1 MRTRTIRLPSS
12 LALMGIYWSCI
23 YGGERIPVCIDD
35 PAGLTEPWQITC
47 GVPFPKGLVKDET
60 NVRLVNGAGREV
72 ECQVDKT
79 ATWLDGSVRWVLLN
93 FRGRTDMRYFV
104 EYGADVRR
112 SDVRRGI
119 QVTERS
125 GEILVQTGVA
135 ECTIVRTGAL
145 IDRML
150 VHGEAILSGAGSGAY
165 VVDNRG
171 RRAYLAGKA
180 AEIVH
185 RVLERG
191 PLRAVIRSEGWYV
204 VAGNDRERIARG
216 IVWMYFYR
224 DSACVKL
231 VHRLVLTEDT
241 NQVWFRDIG
250 IELPTD
256 LADADTATFD
266 VSEGLGDETR
276 QVILGRDDE
285 TWMAQ
290 EDYPHFMSKD
300 SRFAIGHRA
309 AGKET
314 TVAAGRAAG
323 EWCDLSGPNVGLT
336 VMLRTFAE
344 QFPTE
349 LTVRPKGITVH
360 FWSGRGGKELDFRA
374 ATLARDYWG
383 EWANYAPADK
393 QKLAALASNAQSSAK
408 THEVLLFPHRGPLD
422 AVAAERRVH
431 AENKRIFAMADPAW
445 VSASG
450 ALGIP
455 FLEKDT
461 KRFAEQEA
469 FISDVFDRMVF
480 PLGVFPMNGYIAW
493 GCHPYLGYAKDKK
506 TGKWYATWYRIR
518 HLVEYH
524 LRRYVWTMYAR
535 SGERKYI
542 QYAERFNRFAGD
554 MEMHHWDAG
563 ARIKGGFVDQG
574 GTHGLHY
581 PFYWGGR
588 SEIQTFNGSG
598 TDIHNYL
605 LEFYFT
611 GEWTVREL
619 AEQFAEA
626 FKKHYDLKTIID
638 YGRPFLTL
646 RCMVAAY
653 SIRWDPTLARMVKEL
668 ADRIIAPDAKHGMGV
683 WHPKVGCHT
692 QALLDYW
699 HFCGDDRARGAFLKF
714 VDFQYKYQRDG
725 IPLSYQNGA
734 GGFYAL
740 AYRLTQRKEYL
751 QLAKQSIE
759 MARRSMPTT
768 LKEDLA
774 PGLDA
779 LRRLPHI
786 GADKTLHPFF
796 STPIVLKLLS
806 EERASVEPFPVL
818 PKYYDS
824 AKAWAA
830 FEKPAGK
837 PVSLD
842 VTFKLMQQRELEVV
856 VLGPEGRPVEDFA
869 VLDKEIAPQ
878 SSSWSAGVYQYFARI
893 QIPASHR
900 PGVYYLALA
909 TTDEFR
915 ILKADVDRMVLVC
928 PQGFWVGGSGLYR
941 EEDFLFHVPPG
952 TKDVRLFLGRPI
964 KVVRPDGNTAEDP
977 QERQIGEV
985 ALPVDG
991 EHGFWRLR
999 FSEPGIVKFRNLEP
1013 IVCFGTPDRYFRPP
1027 TPDALKPKAPTLP
1040 RSDAVFV
1047 DGRIGQGIQLNGKD
1061 VLQFARG
1068 AKRPDDSY
1076 ESFPGDKATIE
1087 LWFRPN
1093 FSTDDFTFKGNSNR
1107 TISFLSAG
1115 TYRELTHYIASGP
1128 YTTKPYAYVYMK
1140 INRAPNRGDYGA
1152 HARKPFRAG
1161 EWTHIAATWEVTD
1174 KRAECFVFIDGMKRE
1189 RMWLYPWPLPAP
1201 GRFRLHDIDEMIR
1214 IGPANGTFDELRV
1227 SDVVRYTA
1235 DFTPLDVPFAVDS
1248 HTKALFHFDGSTE
1261 AVAAGG
1267 RRLGVEH
1274 RDAE

>member
-1 MRTRTIRLPSS
+1 MKGPMARLTSS
-12 LALMGIYWSCI
+12 LALLFLCWTHTHAA
-23 YGGERIPVCIDD
+23 ERIPIRIDD
-35 PAGLTEPWQITC
+35 PAGLTEPWHITC
-47 GVPFPKGLVKDET
+47 GVPFPKDLLRDEA
-60 NVRLVNGAGREV
+60 NVRLVDGVGREV
-72 ECQVDKT
+72 ECQVAKT
-79 ATWLDGSVRWVLLN
+79 ATWLDGSARWVLLS
-93 FRGRTDMRYFV
+93 FRGLTDSRYFV
-104 EYGADVRR
+104 EYGAGVRR
-112 SDVRRGI
+112 SEIRRGVEVI
-119 QVTERS
+119 ERLD
-125 GEILVQTGVA
+125 EILVRTGAA
-135 ECTIVRTGAL
+135 EISIARIGAL

-150 VHGEAILSGAGSGAY
+150 LDGQAVLDGAGSGAY

-171 RRAYLAGKA
+171 RRASLAGET

-185 RVLERG
+185 TVLERG
-191 PLRAVIRSEGWYV
+191 PMRAVVRSEGWYV
-204 VAGNDRERIARG
+204 VDETGRERIARG
-216 IVWMYFYR
+216 IVWMYFHR

-241 NQVWFRDIG
+241 NEIWFRDIG
-250 IELPTD
+250 IELPMGSGDTG
-256 LADADTATFD
+256 TATFD
-266 VSEGLGDETR
+266 VSEGLGNETR
-276 QVILGRDDE
+276 QVTLGRDDE
-285 TWMAQ
+285 AWMIQ
-290 EDYPHFMSKD
+290 EDYPHFMSKG
-300 SRFAIGHRA
+300 SRFAIGYGVNA
-309 AGKET
+309 KET
-314 TVAAGRAAG
+314 LVAAGRTAG
-323 EWCDLSGPNVGLT
+323 EWCDLSGPDVGLT
-336 VMLRTFAE
+336 VMLRAFAD

-349 LTVRPKGITVH
+349 LTVRRKGITVH
-360 FWSGRGGKELDFRA
+360 FWAARSGKELDFRTS
-374 ATLARDYWG
+374 TLARDYWG
-383 EWANYAPADK
+383 EWANYAPCDWE
-393 QKLAALASNAQSSAK
+393 KLATLESNAQSSAK
-408 THEVLLFPHRGPLD
+408 THEVFLFPHRGSLD
-422 AVAAERRVH
+422 VAATERRAH
-431 AENKRIFAMADPAW
+431 AENQRVFAMADPAW
-445 VSASG
+445 ISASG

-461 KRFAEQEA
+461 ARFAEQEA

-480 PLGVFPMNGYIAW
+480 PLQVFPMNGYIAW
-493 GCHPYLGYAKDKK
+493 GCHPYLGYVKDKK
-506 TGKWYATWYRIR
+506 NGKWYATWYRIR

-581 PFYWGGR
+581 PFYWGAR

-611 GEWTVREL
+611 GEWAIREL
-619 AEQFAEA
+619 ADQFAEA
-626 FKKHYDLKTIID
+626 LKKHYDLKTIVD

-653 SIRWDPTLARMVKEL
+653 SIQWDPTLAQMVKEL

-699 HFCGDDRARGAFLKF
+699 HFCEDARAKDAFLKF

-725 IPLSYQNGA
+725 IPMSYQNGA

-740 AYRLTQRKEYL
+740 AYRLTERKEYL
-751 QLAKQSIE
+751 QLAKQSLE
-759 MARRSMPTT
+759 MARRFMPTT

-774 PGLDA
+774 PGLAA

-796 STPIVLKLLS
+796 STPVVLKLLS
-806 EERASVEPFPVL
+806 EMETSVEPFPVL

-824 AKAWAA
+824 ARAWAA

-837 PVSLD
+837 TVSLD
-842 VTFKLMQQRELEVV
+842 VTFKLMQQRELEVAV
-856 VLGPEGRPVEDFA
+856 IGPDGRPVEDFA
-869 VLDKEIAPQ
+869 IADKEVAPT
-878 SSSWSAGVYQYFARI
+878 SSSWSAGLYQYFARI

-900 PGVYYLALA
+900 PGVYYLGLA

-915 ILKADVDRMVLVC
+915 VLKANVDKMVLVC
-928 PQGFWVGGSGLYR
+928 PEGFWVGGVGLYR
-941 EEDFLFHVPPG
+941 EEDFLFRVPPG
-952 TKDVRLFLGRPI
+952 TEDVRLFLGRPV
-964 KVVRPDGNTAEDP
+964 KVVRPDGSTPEDP
-977 QERQIGEV
+977 QGRQIGEV
-985 ALPVDG
+985 ALPVEG
-991 EHGFWRLR
+991 KHGFWRLR
-999 FSEPGIVKFRNLEP
+999 FSEPGVVKFRNLEP

-1027 TPDALKPKAPTLP
+1027 IPDALRPRAPTLP
-1040 RSDAVFV
+1040 PPDAVFV
-1047 DGRIGQGIQLNGKD
+1047 NGRIGQGIQLNGKD

-1068 AKRPDDSY
+1068 AKRPDGSY

-1087 LWFRPN
+1087 LWFRPS
-1093 FSTDDFTFKGNSNR
+1093 FSTDDFAFKRNSNR
-1107 TISFLSAG
+1107 TINFLSAG
-1115 TYRELTHYIASGP
+1115 KYRELTHYIASGP
-1128 YTTKPYAYVYMK
+1128 YTTKPYAYVYLT
-1140 INRAPNRGDYGA
+1140 INRAPKRGDYGA

-1174 KRAECFVFIDGMKRE
+1174 EEAECFVFIDGMKRE

-1201 GRFRLHDIDEMIR
+1201 GRFRLHDVDDVIK
-1214 IGPANGTFDELRV
+1214 IGPADGTLDELRI
-1227 SDVVRYTA
+1227 SDVVRYTT

-1248 HTKALFHFDGSTE
+1248 HTKALLHFDGSPE
-1261 AVAAGG
+1261 AMAAGG
-1267 RRLGVEH
+1267 RRLSVQH
-1274 RDAE
+1274 RGAN